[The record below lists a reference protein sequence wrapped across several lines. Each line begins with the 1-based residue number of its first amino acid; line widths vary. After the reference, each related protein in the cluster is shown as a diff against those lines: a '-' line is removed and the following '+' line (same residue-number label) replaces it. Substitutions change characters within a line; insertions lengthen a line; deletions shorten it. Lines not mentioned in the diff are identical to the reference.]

1 MTRLKSLVSLVVLI
15 GLLNVPTLS
24 CAERQRMIN
33 DVEIEVVSNRKG
45 SLPFFTV
52 PSNNHRIEKH
62 YIMAKPNS
70 SYHLRVSNQSNKRV
84 GVVLTVDGRNILNGI
99 NSELQ
104 SNEAMTILA
113 PYETRY
119 YEGWQ
124 RGRHRIDEFTFT
136 NSKGYRNS
144 AWEPHNGV
152 GMIALAVFEQRHHG
166 RKGYANG
173 HYGDNRRS
181 NNSHKKN
188 RYFVPGKRAVAK
200 KFIRYESRRDL
211 CQKGIIQ
218 CRPQKRRNNFMNG
231 SYRNTSSVSSPSYRF
246 ELRF

>member
-15 GLLNVPTLS
+15 VLLNVPTLS
-24 CAERQRMIN
+24 WAERQRMFG
-33 DVEIEVVSNRKG
+33 DVQIEVVSDRKG
-45 SLPFFTV
+45 SLPFFTL
-52 PSNNHRIEKH
+52 PSNNNRIEKH
-62 YIMAKPNS
+62 YIMAKPNTP
-70 SYHLRVSNQSNKRV
+70 YHLRVSNQSSKRV
-84 GVVLTVDGRNILNGI
+84 GVVLTVDGRNILNGRD
-99 NSELQ
+99 SKLQ

-124 RGRHRIDEFTFT
+124 RGRHRIDAFTFT
-136 NSKGYRNS
+136 SSKRYANS

-152 GMIALAVFEQRHHG
+152 GMIALAVFKQRHNG
-166 RKGYANG
+166 RKGYANN
-173 HYGDNRRS
+173 HYGNNGRA

-211 CQKGIIQ
+211 CQKGIVQ
-218 CRPQKRRNNFMNG
+218 CRPQKRRDNFRNG
-231 SYRNTSSVSSPSYRF
+231 SYRNTSSVSFPSYHF